1 MLQEIKKRI
10 LADLKV
16 IPGAY
21 KRDTVIKELIRC
33 VLYAYF
39 KEIGLVP
46 VPEFRYPSFPEGPV
60 DLVGMDQ
67 TNFVKLA
74 FSSGPT
80 VDLSQVKSMER
91 IEAEQ
96 KIIITF
102 STQEKKVRESLFFL
116 KKGIDHLY
124 LFE

>member
-1 MLQEIKKRI
+1 MEEEIKKRI
-10 LADLKV
+10 LSDLKA

-21 KRDTVIKELIRC
+21 RKDNVLKELIRC
-33 VLYAYF
+33 VVYGYL
-39 KEIGLVP
+39 KEIDLIP

-60 DLVGMDQ
+60 DLVGMDKA
-67 TNFVKLA
+67 NSVKLA

-80 VDLSQVKSMER
+80 VELSLVKSMER
-91 IEAEQ
+91 IEAER

-102 STQEKKVRESLFFL
+102 SSQEKKVRESAFFL

>member
-1 MLQEIKKRI
+1 MVEEIKKRI
-10 LADLKV
+10 LADLKAL
-16 IPGAY
+16 PGQY
-21 KRDTVIKELIRC
+21 RRDAVIKELIRC
-33 VLYAYF
+33 VLYAYL

-46 VPEFRYPSFPEGPV
+46 VPEFRYPGFPEGPV
-60 DLVGMDQ
+60 DLAGLDE
-67 TNFVKLA
+67 TSSVKLA

-80 VDLSQVKSMER
+80 VELNQVKSMER
-91 IEAEQ
+91 IEAER

-102 STQEKKVRESLFFL
+102 STQEKKVRESMFFL